1 LPSGRGRRLRFGI
14 APADPQISAAAPAP
28 PASDAFKFRWDV
40 LLFCG
45 FVLTTAPDATGIPL
59 HEWVGLV
66 LILVLVVH
74 LALNWTWIVG
84 ATRQMFAR
92 LPGEVR
98 LNHILDSL
106 LFVFM
111 TLTMVSGVLV
121 SRSALRTL
129 GLTPRPD
136 AFWDHVHGIFGNIVI
151 VLVGVHVAMHV
162 RWIVSKMQ
170 RNRRPAA
177 GQ

>member
-1 LPSGRGRRLRFGI
+1 M
-14 APADPQISAAAPAP
+14 
-28 PASDAFKFRWDV
+28 
-40 LLFCG
+40 
-45 FVLTTAPDATGIPL
+45 
-59 HEWVGLV
+59 

-84 ATRQMFAR
+84 TTRQMFAR

-129 GLTPRPD
+129 GLAPKPD

-177 GQ
+177 GQEERP